1 MISRVVVNNPSSNVD
16 IKYDYEVPSNLV
28 DIIKIGTRV
37 KVPFGNG
44 NRALMGYVVELSDET
59 TYDKRLKQII
69 DVVDLEPIITKT
81 QLELAEYIK
90 KDTVCPLIRAINL
103 MVPDILLLKPTKYIK
118 VNDYQN
124 LDANLAEAFKGKKII
139 TYTSAL
145 APYTSKIKK
154 AIDNHLLEISYDA
167 VGLNAVKQV
176 TKYVLDMN
184 KYYMYADNFRSDIQ
198 PLIRMLEG
206 LEPLT
211 KIELSDRTDL
221 SVYTIQKMIKLEL
234 LVPVKQNV
242 SRIKT
247 KEIPV
252 TDRFIKANSLYDN
265 TVAKLMADSTKPSL
279 WCPSSIIETE
289 MVIERIIR
297 NNVEKNQNTLI
308 ICPDILSSYRM
319 ASVVR
324 KKTNLSVAILNS
336 NLSKGEYYDTVME
349 IKNNS
354 YRVVVTTTKGA
365 FVDYPNLKTVILLD
379 SENDNYYNDQSPRYN
394 LKKIM
399 MKYQEII
406 NCELIFH
413 SYSPLLEDYILGV
426 KGYLNIVDNKVEDNI
441 NCEVVNLKLELLNGN
456 NSMISS
462 RLLKE
467 MKLSKIRNKQTLIIT
482 NRKYFSNF
490 VMCRSCGEILKCPR
504 CDLPLHY
511 SKNSNQLMCPTCSYR
526 TSKPDKCPKCD
537 GETFR
542 MEGSGM
548 EQLVSDINELL
559 PDFKTITVDNPN
571 YDEFIDKMCDVE
583 DNKIDVIIA
592 TDVYSRS
599 IVDKNIG
606 LVVIINLDEVA
617 GTASYLASERAYTM
631 LIHASQKV
639 LNSDT
644 KLLIQTYDPNN
655 FVITSF
661 ITGKYQEYLK
671 KEINNRKELKNPPF
685 YYINRILVKAKYEEM
700 FKEANTIKKLLQEML
715 GYKAYIIGP
724 TYNHLHQA
732 AQLIIKHQLN
742 NIEDIYN
749 KIYDKYQNSTIVV
762 IVDRYPRYM

>member
-1 MISRVVVNNPSSNVD
+1 MAIGDIIVGIDIGTSKVSLVIGEVNNFNQIEVICTATHKCSGIKKGKIIDENEIASSIHHLIKDAEEEAD
-16 IKYDYEVPSNLV
+16 IKINSAYVTIPGKYITIVQNSIVKEAKDRYAGISAKDVVSAIMQVKDIDVPE
-28 DIIKIGTRV
+28 G
-37 KVPFGNG
+37 
-44 NRALMGYVVELSDET
+44 
-59 TYDKRLKQII
+59 KQII

-81 QLELAEYIK
+81 QLDLAEYIK

-124 LDANLAEAFKGKKII
+124 LDANLAEAFKGKNII

-167 VGLNAVKQV
+167 IGLNAVKQV

-184 KYYMYADNFRSDIQ
+184 KYYMYIDNFRSDIQ

-211 KIELSDRTDL
+211 KIEISDRIDL
-221 SVYTIQKMIKLEL
+221 SIYTIQKMIKLEL
-234 LVPVKQNV
+234 LVPVKQRV
-242 SRIKT
+242 SRIKI

-265 TVAKLMADSTKPSL
+265 TVTKLTSDHTKPSL

-336 NLSKGEYYDTVME
+336 NLSKGEYYDTATE
-349 IKNNS
+349 IKNNN

-399 MKYQEII
+399 MKYQELI

-426 KGYLNIVDNKVEDNI
+426 KGYLNI
-441 NCEVVNLKLELLNGN
+441 
-456 NSMISS
+456 
-462 RLLKE
+462 
-467 MKLSKIRNKQTLIIT
+467 
-482 NRKYFSNF
+482 F
-490 VMCRSCGEILKCPR
+490 
-504 CDLPLHY
+504 
-511 SKNSNQLMCPTCSYR
+511 
-526 TSKPDKCPKCD
+526 
-537 GETFR
+537 
-542 MEGSGM
+542 
-548 EQLVSDINELL
+548 
-559 PDFKTITVDNPN
+559 
-571 YDEFIDKMCDVE
+571 
-583 DNKIDVIIA
+583 DNKIIIAIVIIPINKA
-592 TDVYSRS
+592 
-599 IVDKNIG
+599 
-606 LVVIINLDEVA
+606 II
-617 GTASYLASERAYTM
+617 
-631 LIHASQKV
+631 
-639 LNSDT
+639 
-644 KLLIQTYDPNN
+644 
-655 FVITSF
+655 
-661 ITGKYQEYLK
+661 
-671 KEINNRKELKNPPF
+671 
-685 YYINRILVKAKYEEM
+685 
-700 FKEANTIKKLLQEML
+700 
-715 GYKAYIIGP
+715 
-724 TYNHLHQA
+724 
-732 AQLIIKHQLN
+732 
-742 NIEDIYN
+742 
-749 KIYDKYQNSTIVV
+749 
-762 IVDRYPRYM
+762 

>member
-16 IKYDYEVPSNLV
+16 IKYDYEVPASLV

-81 QLELAEYIK
+81 QLDLAEYIK

-124 LDANLAEAFKGKKII
+124 LDANLAEAFKGKNII

-145 APYTSKIKK
+145 SPYTSKIKK

-184 KYYMYADNFRSDIQ
+184 KYYMYIDNFRSDIQ

-211 KIELSDRTDL
+211 KIEISDRIDL
-221 SVYTIQKMIKLEL
+221 SIYTIQKMIKLEL
-234 LVPVKQNV
+234 LVPVKQRV
-242 SRIKT
+242 SRIKI

-265 TVAKLMADSTKPSL
+265 TVTKLTSDHTKPSL

-336 NLSKGEYYDTVME
+336 NLSKGEYYDTATE
-349 IKNNS
+349 IKNNN

-399 MKYQEII
+399 MKYQELI

-426 KGYLNIVDNKVEDNI
+426 KGYLNIVDNKIENTI
-441 NCEVVNLKLELLNGN
+441 NSEVVNLKLELLKGN
-456 NSMISS
+456 NSMIS
-462 RLLKE
+462 LKLFKK
-467 MKLSKIRNKQTLIIT
+467 MKLTKLKNKQTLIIT

-504 CDLPLHY
+504 CDLPLRY

-526 TSKPDKCPKCD
+526 TSKPDKCPTCS

-559 PDFKTITVDNPN
+559 PNFKTITIDNPN
-571 YDEFIDKMCDVE
+571 YDEFIDKMGEVE
-583 DNKIDVIIA
+583 DNKVDVIIA

-599 IVDKNIG
+599 IVDKNIE

-644 KLLIQTYDPNN
+644 KLLIQTYNPDN

-661 ITGKYQEYLK
+661 ITGKYQDYLK
-671 KEINNRKELKNPPF
+671 KEINNRKELRNPPF

-700 FKEANTIKKLLQEML
+700 FKEANIIKKLLQEML
-715 GYKAYIIGP
+715 GYKVYIIGP

-742 NIEDIYN
+742 NIEDVYN

-762 IVDRYPRYM
+762 IIDRYPRYM